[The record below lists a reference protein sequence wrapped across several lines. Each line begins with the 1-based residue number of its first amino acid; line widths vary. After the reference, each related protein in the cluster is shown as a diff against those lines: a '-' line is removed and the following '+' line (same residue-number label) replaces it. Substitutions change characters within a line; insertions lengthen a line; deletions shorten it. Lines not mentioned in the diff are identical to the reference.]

1 MSTRN
6 SPSSS
11 VQNCNSKSSKVFKL
25 MVLALLPNNFCIV
38 MSVILSRVTV
48 SKAFVIPTIMKRAYS
63 PAVEEISAGSANNKK
78 ILLSAIADD
87 LDTTSPADPLS
98 EESTK
103 AAFITKENA
112 DKDEAPPLYLA
123 EGLLAVHKPLTW
135 TCNDVVSYIRNIL
148 TRDAFSRG
156 FKESNAGG
164 RKKRNKPLMRVGHGG
179 TLDPLASGVLVL
191 GIGKGTSQLQS
202 YLEGDKQYTAVVE
215 LGYETSTL
223 DVEGDIVKT
232 MDWNHVKSIDSI
244 QQLVVPKFT
253 GNIQQVP
260 PLYSAIRVDGK
271 RLYEIARSVEKK
283 DVLQDV
289 EIPTRQVEVYS
300 LEVNT
305 SLSECVIQ
313 SGVVDGKKY
322 KEAVKE
328 METATTT
335 TAAAEA
341 EAGENAKNILS
352 PPDYD
357 TQEELNDEATAGNIK
372 KKRKRG
378 GNNKMRTEKKSP
390 SFDEITVPTIQCDSS
405 AGLKSFELPLFT
417 LNVSCGGGTYIRSLV
432 RDIGYE
438 LNTVA
443 TMTGLVRTK
452 QGPFLLEDALK
463 REDWKADKIYEAI
476 VKNKMP

>member
-1 MSTRN
+1 
-6 SPSSS
+6 
-11 VQNCNSKSSKVFKL
+11 
-25 MVLALLPNNFCIV
+25 
-38 MSVILSRVTV
+38 
-48 SKAFVIPTIMKRAYS
+48 
-63 PAVEEISAGSANNKK
+63 
-78 ILLSAIADD
+78 
-87 LDTTSPADPLS
+87 
-98 EESTK
+98 
-103 AAFITKENA
+103 
-112 DKDEAPPLYLA
+112 
-123 EGLLAVHKPLTW
+123 
-135 TCNDVVSYIRNIL
+135 
-148 TRDAFSRG
+148 
-156 FKESNAGG
+156 
-164 RKKRNKPLMRVGHGG
+164 
-179 TLDPLASGVLVL
+179 
-191 GIGKGTSQLQS
+191 
-202 YLEGDKQYTAVVE
+202 
-215 LGYETSTL
+215 
-223 DVEGDIVKT
+223 

-341 EAGENAKNILS
+341 EAGENAKHILS

-378 GNNKMRTEKKSP
+378 CNSKKRTEKKSP